1 MRRGWRHGAC
11 ATGLV
16 LAAALGWPGGVAA
29 QEQSTWSGVYTDA
42 QASRGK
48 TVYDESCT
56 VCHGDNLAGG
66 ELGPPLAGGAF
77 LEFWEGLTLAD
88 VHQVMSIS
96 MPQDNPGSLEAA
108 QYVDIIAY
116 MLRTSEFPTG
126 GDELSEDT
134 LGEITI
140 QVEQEP

>member
-1 MRRGWRHGAC
+1 M
-11 ATGLV
+11 
-16 LAAALGWPGGVAA
+16 
-29 QEQSTWSGVYTDA
+29 
-42 QASRGK
+42 
-48 TVYDESCT
+48 
-56 VCHGDNLAGG
+56 
-66 ELGPPLAGGAF
+66 
-77 LEFWEGLTLAD
+77 
-88 VHQVMSIS
+88 HQVMSIS

-108 QYVDIIAY
+108 QYVDIIAH